1 MKTIQLMIVAAVS
14 VLIGFAAGYW
24 TATVTAPETRPA
36 PARTVKAAEP
46 LPSGVIRTSIDP
58 RTGRTLYHTKRG
70 KTYYLTPGGNR
81 VYQTIPSEG

>member
-14 VLIGFAAGYW
+14 VLIGIAAGYVI
-24 TATVTAPETRPA
+24 ATVNAPETRPDPA
-36 PARTVKAAEP
+36 PAGKAAEP

-81 VYQTIPSEG
+81 VYQPIPSEG